1 MCGTLDYLTPEM
13 VPLLIQIQ
21 YSGYSHRVDIWSLG
35 VLCYEL
41 CTGTAPFQTFDEGET
56 KKKIQNVIFKF
67 KMDFIMPDYLSE
79 DCQDLINNL
88 IVKDKEKRIKLD
100 QVLMHPW
107 IQKNTSN

>member
-1 MCGTLDYLTPEM
+1 
-13 VPLLIQIQ
+13 
-21 YSGYSHRVDIWSLG
+21 
-35 VLCYEL
+35 
-41 CTGTAPFQTFDEGET
+41 
-56 KKKIQNVIFKF
+56 
-67 KMDFIMPDYLSE
+67 MDFIMPDYLSE